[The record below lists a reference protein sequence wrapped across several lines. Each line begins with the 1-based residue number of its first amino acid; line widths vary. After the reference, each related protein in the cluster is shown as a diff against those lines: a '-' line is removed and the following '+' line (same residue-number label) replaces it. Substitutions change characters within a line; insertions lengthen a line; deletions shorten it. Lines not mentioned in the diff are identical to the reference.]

1 MGLYKRNDT
10 WCIQYFA
17 QGRRVREA
25 IGPSKR
31 EAQLVL
37 GKRQAAIREGRYF
50 DVERKPDIAFG
61 VLCERYVKEYVEINK
76 KPTSALRRAA

>member
-17 QGRRVREA
+17 QGRRLREA

-50 DVERKPDIAFG
+50 DVERKPDIAFD
-61 VLCERYVKEYVEINK
+61 VLCERYLKEYVEINK